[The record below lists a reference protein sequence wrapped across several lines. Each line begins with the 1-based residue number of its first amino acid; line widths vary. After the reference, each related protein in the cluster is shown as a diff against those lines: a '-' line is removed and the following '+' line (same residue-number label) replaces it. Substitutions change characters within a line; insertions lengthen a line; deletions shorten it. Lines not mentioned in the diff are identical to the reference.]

1 MDCCGNKR
9 AALARERAGVA
20 VPVTRPLSAG
30 EPSAGERVVFKY
42 VGPGKLALKGAVS
55 GIDYVFTRTG
65 VELAVAHVDSV
76 ALMSH
81 RYLRVRQP

>member
-20 VPVTRPLSAG
+20 VTVTRPPAAG
-30 EPSAGERVVFKY
+30 ESVVFKY

-55 GIDYVFTRTG
+55 GSNYVFTRTG
-65 VELAVAHVDSV
+65 VELAVAREDSV

-81 RYLRVRQP
+81 RYLRVRHP